1 MTCDSSG
8 ILSQVLQESD
18 ALSFM
23 PRFMAEDDLRS
34 GRLATLAVPGLTQSV
49 RFGAA
54 WLRGRTLGGAGEKFV
69 ALLHAHDAALRAASS
84 APQSSP

>member
-1 MTCDSSG
+1 MSLLD
-8 ILSQVLQESD
+8 IRNL
-18 ALSFM
+18 
-23 PRFMAEDDLRS
+23 
-34 GRLATLAVPGLTQSV
+34 SV